1 MDKKKFRAT
10 HKEFIQRFL
19 SIIDMKEIKFWTKE
33 LGVQHNLIWSW
44 KNDIFPSIEYAFRI
58 CELSGVSANW
68 LFFNEG
74 PQFLKDCKFADS
86 NNFDKKESV
95 NTQLVT
101 IFNELEIQTIEYK
114 KIINKLESKIID
126 LEKKV
131 KLLKT
136 TNILNDISEGNI
148 KNTDISKLIEDLV
161 YPIFI
166 FLSDNSNNIF
176 QLFNEHMHT
185 KTGRAFL
192 SNIIS
197 SIITRNNSE

>member
-10 HKEFIQRFL
+10 HKDFILRLL

-33 LGVQHNLIWSW
+33 LGAQHNLIWSW
-44 KNDIFPSIEYAFRI
+44 KNDIFPSLEYAFRI

-101 IFNELEIQTIEYK
+101 IFNELEIQKIEYEEK
-114 KIINKLESKIID
+114 IKVFELKIIE
-126 LEKKV
+126 LEKKI

-136 TNILNDISEGNI
+136 ANILNDLSEGNI
-148 KNTDISKLIEDLV
+148 KNTDISKLIEDLA
-161 YPIFI
+161 YPIFV

-176 QLFNEHMHT
+176 QLLNEHIHT

-192 SNIIS
+192 ANIIS
-197 SIITRNNSE
+197 SIITRYDSE